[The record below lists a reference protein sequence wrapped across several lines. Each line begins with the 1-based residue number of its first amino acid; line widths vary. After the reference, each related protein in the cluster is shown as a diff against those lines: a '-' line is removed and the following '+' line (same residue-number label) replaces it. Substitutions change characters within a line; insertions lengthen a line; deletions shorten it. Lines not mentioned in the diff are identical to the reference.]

1 MVLRGWIRVFQVLA
15 RELRRLG
22 IISRIYLLYELE
34 VLPVILCHHLKQNWT
49 ISSFLLFVA
58 VVCSE
63 EWPMSLLLLKR
74 LANLFEGTLRIRK
87 GVQRWPLQTSSVAA
101 ATAPLLLP
109 QCRTW
114 PPLLWETQSTA
125 LPHLHRPPPLSC
137 HRWKSPLCGHGHR
150 RGPPHLEM
158 SSFSICFTFI
168 KCLSK
173 FFL

>member
-87 GVQRWPLQTSSVAA
+87 GVQSKSDDNFMVNLKCEPFSPSLQIHSL
-101 ATAPLLLP
+101 PLL
-109 QCRTW
+109 
-114 PPLLWETQSTA
+114 
-125 LPHLHRPPPLSC
+125 H
-137 HRWKSPLCGHGHR
+137 
-150 RGPPHLEM
+150 
-158 SSFSICFTFI
+158 
-168 KCLSK
+168 
-173 FFL
+173 

>member
-87 GVQRWPLQTSSVAA
+87 GVQSPFPLPFKSTLSLSSIEGGR
-101 ATAPLLLP
+101 
-109 QCRTW
+109 CK
-114 PPLLWETQSTA
+114 PPLLPPQPLHCCCRSVELGRRCCGRLRAQLCRISTDRLRCPVTVGSHHCA
-125 LPHLHRPPPLSC
+125 AMVTAEDHR
-137 HRWKSPLCGHGHR
+137 
-150 RGPPHLEM
+150 
-158 SSFSICFTFI
+158 I
-168 KCLSK
+168 
-173 FFL
+173 